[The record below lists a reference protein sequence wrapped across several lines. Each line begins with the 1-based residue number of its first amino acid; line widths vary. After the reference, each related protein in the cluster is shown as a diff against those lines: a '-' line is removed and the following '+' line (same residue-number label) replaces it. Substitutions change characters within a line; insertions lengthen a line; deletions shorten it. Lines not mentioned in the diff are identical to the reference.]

1 MLSDLFIRFRA
12 LFRRNSVEGE
22 LDDELRFH
30 LENQV
35 EKYIQSGLS
44 REAATRRTRLEF
56 GGLGQVKE
64 NCREARGVALIETLA
79 QDLRYAARGFN
90 RNRGF
95 TAVAVLTLAL
105 GVGANSA
112 VFSVIN
118 GVMLRALPVRDP
130 QQLLQVAFRGK
141 HDATSFVGESFSYPL
156 FSELRKGNPAFSDLS
171 AFDSWDSFE
180 AQLVDNGVSPAGA
193 PMKGQLVSVN
203 FFSMLGV
210 DAVVGRTFAADEDS
224 GDGAHPVAV
233 ISYAAWVQDFARDP
247 HVVGRK
253 LLVKGTPLTVIGVAS
268 MRFSGVNPGKNFDV
282 WIPLTMASQVLS
294 GKRTSLTDPN
304 TNWVS
309 LIGRLNPGYSAIQA
323 SEKLDTLYQQMQG
336 QRDISRW
343 SPQEQRDFFTHHIVL
358 LPAATGADYLRKEF
372 SRPLWILMGMVGLV
386 LLIACANVTNLLLAR
401 ASTRERE
408 VAIRLALG
416 ARGWRLMRQLLTES
430 VLLAFTAAAFGI
442 LFAYWGS
449 RILVALM
456 SISLDVHPDLRVL
469 AFASLLALITGIAAG
484 IAPAIDAARRNQ
496 SPALR
501 TGTPKTMDSHSGS
514 RLGCTLTVM
523 QVALSLVVVLA
534 AVLLTRTLH
543 KLESLDPGFSRQN
556 ILLFK
561 LDADRAGYKN
571 QQLTQLY
578 QQLADRI
585 GSAPGVRSAS
595 YSMLTPISGGG
606 WDNRTYIEGYTP
618 GSSENIDVYM
628 NAVGPGFFKTLG
640 TPLLIGRSFG
650 PQDHANSIV
659 VAVINQTMARRY
671 FAGRNPIGHHIGR
684 WNWDGRREYE
694 VVGVVG
700 DAKYMS
706 LREETPPTA
715 YLYIP
720 QSPRI
725 PGDVTFEVQ
734 SALSSS
740 SIVPQVREVLA
751 DVDSRLV
758 AEDEKT
764 LAEQVDKSLNEEKLV
779 SAVSGCFGVLALVL
793 ACIGLYGVMA
803 YSVARRTSEIGLRM
817 ALGAEKGDVF
827 RMVIGQG
834 LKLALAGLAIG
845 VVAALALA
853 RIMTS
858 FSQLL
863 YGVRPTDFPTIVA
876 VSLAMLAV
884 SVIACFIPAS
894 RAMRVDPMVTLR
906 YE

>member
-1 MLSDLFIRFRA
+1 MFSDLLIRLRA
-12 LFRRNSVEGE
+12 LFRRASVEGE

-30 LENQV
+30 LEHQV
-35 EKYIQSGLS
+35 EKYIQSGLC
-44 REAATRRTRLEF
+44 REEATRRTRLEF

-64 NCREARGVALIETLA
+64 NCREARGITFVETLV
-79 QDLRYAARGFN
+79 QDLRYAVRGFS

-95 TAVAVLTLAL
+95 TVVAVLTLAL

-118 GVMLRALPVRDP
+118 AVMLRALPVRDP
-130 QQLLQVAFRGK
+130 QQLLQVAFQGK
-141 HDATSFVGESFSYPL
+141 HDATAFVGESFSYPL
-156 FSELRKGNPAFSDLS
+156 FSEFRKDNQAFSNLS

-180 AQLVDNGVSPAGA
+180 AQSADNGLGPAGA
-193 PMKGQLVSVN
+193 PVKGQLVSAN

-210 DAVVGRTFAADEDS
+210 DAVVGRTFAADEES

-233 ISYAAWVQDFARDP
+233 ISYATWVQDFARDP
-247 HVVGRK
+247 HVIGKK
-253 LLVKGTPLTVIGVAS
+253 LLVKGTPLTVIGVAP
-268 MRFSGVNPGKNFDV
+268 MHFSGVNPGKSFGV

-294 GKRTSLTDPN
+294 GRHTSLTDVN
-304 TNWVS
+304 TNWLS
-309 LIGRLNPGYSAIQA
+309 LIGRLNPDYSAIQA
-323 SEKLDTLYQQMQG
+323 SEKLDALYQQIQR

-358 LPAATGADYLRKEF
+358 LPAASGADYLRREF

-386 LLIACANVTNLLLAR
+386 LLIACSNVTNLLLAR
-401 ASTRERE
+401 ASSRERE
-408 VAIRLALG
+408 VAVRIALG
-416 ARGWRLMRQLLTES
+416 ARGWRLLRQLLTES
-430 VLLAFTAAAFGI
+430 LLLAFTAAALGM

-449 RILVALM
+449 RVLVGLM
-456 SISLDVHPDLRVL
+456 SITLDAHPDLRVL
-469 AFASLLALITGIAAG
+469 AFTSQLALISGIAAG
-484 IAPAIDAARRNQ
+484 LAPAVRAARRNQ

-501 TGTPKTMDSHSGS
+501 TGTPKTMDSRSGS
-514 RLGCTLTVM
+514 RLGRALTVT
-523 QVALSLVVVLA
+523 QVALSLVVVFAAALLA
-534 AVLLTRTLH
+534 RTLRN
-543 KLESLDPGFSRQN
+543 LEALDPEFSRQN

-561 LDADRAGYKN
+561 LDADRAGYKD

-578 QQLADRI
+578 QQLAERI
-585 GSAPGVRSAS
+585 GSTPGVRSAS

-618 GSSENIDVYM
+618 SPGENVDVYM
-628 NAVGPGFFKTLG
+628 NAVGPRFFETLG

-650 PQDHANSIV
+650 ARDQANSTV

-671 FAGRNPIGHHIGR
+671 FSGRSPIGHHIGR

-706 LREETPPTA
+706 LREDTPPTA

-734 SALSSS
+734 SAVSSS
-740 SIVPQVREVLA
+740 AVVTQVREVLGI
-751 DVDSRLV
+751 VDSRLI
-758 AEDEKT
+758 AEDVKT
-764 LAEQVDKSLNEEKLV
+764 LAEQVDRSLNQEKLV
-779 SAVSGCFGVLALVL
+779 STVSGCFGALALVL

-834 LKLALAGLAIG
+834 LRLAVAGLAIG
-845 VVAALALA
+845 VVASLMLA
-853 RIMTS
+853 RLLTS

-863 YGVRPTDFPTIVA
+863 YGVRPTDSPTVIA
-876 VSLAMLAV
+876 VSFVMAAV
-884 SVIACFIPAS
+884 AAIACYIPAS

>member
-1 MLSDLFIRFRA
+1 MKT
-12 LFRRNSVEGE
+12 
-22 LDDELRFH
+22 H
-30 LENQV
+30 L
-35 EKYIQSGLS
+35 EKYIQSGLT
-44 REAATRRTRLEF
+44 REEATRRARFEF
-56 GGLGQVKE
+56 GGLDQVKE
-64 NCREARGVALIETLA
+64 SCREARGVTFVETLV
-79 QDLRYAARGFN
+79 QDVRYGMRGFN

-95 TAVAVLTLAL
+95 TVVAVLTLAL

-118 GVMLRALPVRDP
+118 AVMLRALPVRDP
-130 QQLLQVAFRGK
+130 QQLLQVAFQGK
-141 HDATSFVGESFSYPL
+141 HDATAFVGESFSYPL
-156 FSELRKGNPAFSDLS
+156 FSEVRKDNPAFSDLS
-171 AFDSWDSFE
+171 AFDAWDSFE
-180 AQLVDNGVSPAGA
+180 AQSADNGVSPAGA

-210 DAVVGRTFAADEDS
+210 DAVVGRTFSADEDS

-233 ISYAAWVQDFARDP
+233 ISYAAWVQDFAQDP
-247 HVVGRK
+247 HVVGKK
-253 LLVKGTPLTVIGVAS
+253 LLVKGTPLTVIGVAQ
-268 MRFSGVNPGKNFDV
+268 RHFSGVNPGKSFGV

-294 GKRTSLTDPN
+294 GKHTSLTDAD

-323 SEKLDTLYQQMQG
+323 SEKLDALYQQMQR

-358 LPAATGADYLRKEF
+358 LPAANGADYLRKEF

-408 VAIRLALG
+408 VAVRIALG
-416 ARGWRLMRQLLTES
+416 ARSWRLLRQLLTES
-430 VLLAFTAAAFGI
+430 VLLAFTAATLGM

-456 SISLDVHPDLRVL
+456 SITLDVHPDLRVL
-469 AFASLLALITGIAAG
+469 AFTSLLALMSGIAAG
-484 IAPAIDAARRNQ
+484 IAPAIAAARPNQ

-501 TGTPKTMDSHSGS
+501 AGSPKAMDSNSGGY
-514 RLGCTLTVM
+514 LGRALTVM
-523 QVALSLVVVLA
+523 QVALSLVVVSAALLLA
-534 AVLLTRTLH
+534 QTLRN
-543 KLESLDPGFSRQN
+543 LEALDPGFSRQN
-556 ILLFK
+556 VLLFK
-561 LDADRAGYKN
+561 LDAARTGYKGER
-571 QQLTQLY
+571 LTQLY
-578 QQLADRI
+578 QQVADRI
-585 GSAPGVRSAS
+585 SSAPGVKSAS
-595 YSMLTPISGGG
+595 YSLLTPISGGG

-618 GSSENIDVYM
+618 TPDENIDVYM
-628 NAVGPGFFKTLG
+628 NAAGPRFFETLG
-640 TPLLIGRSFG
+640 TPLLVGRSFG
-650 PQDHANSIV
+650 AQDQANSTT

-671 FAGRNPIGHHIGR
+671 FADRSPIGHHIGR

-706 LREETPPTA
+706 LREDTPPTA

-734 SALSSS
+734 SAVSASAV
-740 SIVPQVREVLA
+740 VPQVREILGS
-751 DVDSRLV
+751 VDSRLI
-758 AEDEKT
+758 AEDVKT
-764 LAEQVDKSLNEEKLV
+764 LAEQVDKSLDEEKLV
-779 SAVSGCFGVLALVL
+779 CTVSGCFGALALVL

-803 YSVARRTSEIGLRM
+803 YSVARRTNEIGLRM
-817 ALGAEKGDVF
+817 ALGAKKSDVF

-834 LKLALAGLAIG
+834 LRLALVGLSIG
-845 VVAALALA
+845 VVAALVLA
-853 RIMTS
+853 RLLTS
-858 FSQLL
+858 FSQVL
-863 YGVRPTDFPTIVA
+863 YGVRANDFPTMIGVSLTMVA
-876 VSLAMLAV
+876 VAI
-884 SVIACFIPAS
+884 IACYIPAS